1 MATPQN
7 RSCNKALKQAY
18 KLAFPAM
25 GVFVIRNQVNGR
37 CYVDQSSNLT
47 GSLNRHRLELKW
59 GTHRNRMLQ
68 EDWRTH
74 GEAQFS
80 FEILEQIAERKEVGF
95 DYVAER
101 VRLLQIWRQRLLEA
115 GTQTYN

>member
-1 MATPQN
+1 MAIQHD
-7 RSCNKALKQAY
+7 RSRNKALKAAY

-37 CYVDQSSNLT
+37 WYVDQSSNLT
-47 GSLNRHRLELKW
+47 GVLNRHRLELKW
-59 GTHRNRMLQ
+59 GTHRNRALQ

-80 FEILEQIAERKEVGF
+80 FEILEQITERTEPGF
-95 DYVAER
+95 DYTAER
-101 VRLLQIWRQRLLEA
+101 VRCLAVWRERLFDGTIA
-115 GTQTYN
+115 GYN